1 MPNLTKHI
9 FIALWS
15 IVVAVPTLPANA
27 HHSYAHFDQK
37 ICKTLA
43 GTVKKWEFTYPHTW
57 LWVTTKGPDDA
68 DVLFG
73 FEGSDPASLALYGW
87 TPELLFK
94 GDKVN
99 VDYNPLRDGRNGGS
113 IRSIV
118 LPTGKRI
125 QGQGSDS
132 DLFFAECKVSDPD
145 YVGDQDVGDQDVG
158 DQDAGDESGAVE

>member
-1 MPNLTKHI
+1 MPNLTKLI

-15 IVVAVPTLPANA
+15 ILVTLPTLPANA

-37 ICKTLA
+37 ICKILV

-57 LWVTTKGPDDA
+57 LWVTTKGPDDAA

-94 GDKVN
+94 GDKVT
-99 VDYNPLRDGRNGGS
+99 VDYNPLRDGRDGGS
-113 IRSIV
+113 IRSVI

-125 QGQGSDS
+125 QGQGSSS
-132 DLFFAECKVSDPD
+132 DVFFAECKFSDSD
-145 YVGDQDVGDQDVG
+145 YEGDQDS
-158 DQDAGDESGAVE
+158 GDESGAEDESD